1 MLIFK
6 NYSFLNGSCRWNL
19 QTKYSVGCSKT
30 SYTTRNLHSFSTF
43 FFLFFFTYSGSV
55 NPYSTPIVHEN
66 YFIMASTVH
75 SVKHDWF
82 FRLILNRNIFC
93 TMNWECLCFH
103 YFDDRKIF
111 NKFINLS
118 FQLILFSTENW
129 ITLIYMT

>member
-1 MLIFK
+1 MEVGNGTCKQIFCSLFY
-6 NYSFLNGSCRWNL
+6 NITYTTWNL
-19 QTKYSVGCSKT
+19 HVFY
-30 SYTTRNLHSFSTF
+30 SFSTKF
-43 FFLFFFTYSGSV
+43 FFLHILVGPTSFVY
-55 NPYSTPIVHEN
+55 EK
-66 YFIMASTVH
+66 YFIVASTVH

-118 FQLILFSTENW
+118 FQLILFSTEIW
-129 ITLIYMT
+129 ITLIYIWRNGTLSV